1 MTAACY
7 LTGSGT
13 CDADGVELCSFS
25 CSDAI
30 PSPSI
35 IIPCTAVVVIGKSHP
50 CIACVKIR
58 RCVVIHTSS
67 SGGPYREL
75 IAPACCSDGRGTVG
89 GSGVAVAGTRPVKHS
104 ESSLCLIF
112 FFAAA
117 AASAIFIILFSPFD
131 PVVIAR
137 LQGPA
142 PPPHRDLQY
151 ITGSFIISSANPLP
165 LIRCGHSLPSLRSP
179 LVLSRLRMRVQ

>member
-1 MTAACY
+1 MAAACY
-7 LTGSGT
+7 LTGNGT

-35 IIPCTAVVVIGKSHP
+35 IIPCTAVAVIGKSHP
-50 CIACVKIR
+50 SIACVKIR

-89 GSGVAVAGTRPVKHS
+89 GSGVALAGTRPVKTKARIHS
-104 ESSLCLIF
+104 VFIF

-137 LQGPA
+137 LQGP
-142 PPPHRDLQY
+142 PRHLHY
-151 ITGSFIISSANPLP
+151 ITGTFISSANPLP
-165 LIRCGHSLPSLRSP
+165 LIRCGRSLPSLRSP